1 MNQSFVSPAVL
12 DDPLAA
18 VAPVTRRVLVVAN
31 PIAGGFRYRA
41 LDRYAARLDKLGVRV
56 TVWLTR
62 YAGNL
67 TEIAEALDPTVDTL
81 VVGGGD
87 GSINE
92 AVTGLLRRA
101 APPPAL
107 GVLPFGTANVL
118 AHELALPFR
127 PEAMADATVAR
138 RLKPLHLG
146 RIGDRPFI
154 LMVSAG
160 FDGDVV
166 HAVEPAVKRRWGKLA
181 YAAAAVRLA
190 LAAQGRDVVVEADG
204 VTRVCRLAVVTT
216 AGFYGGPL
224 AITRQTHV
232 TRPGLRLI
240 TLSDDKPGTLAGA
253 ALALARGRL
262 GSHPAVT
269 DEAVISARL
278 GGVGVKL
285 QIDGDKLEPTDG
297 LITAEP
303 RVLAVVTG
311 A

>member
-1 MNQSFVSPAVL
+1 MNDHVTPPGGDL
-12 DDPLAA
+12 DPLAA

-31 PIAGGFRYRA
+31 PIAGGFRYKA
-41 LDRYAARLDKLGVRV
+41 LERYAARLDTLGVRV

-67 TEIAEALDPTVDTL
+67 TEIAEELDPGVDTL

-92 AVTGLLRRA
+92 AVTGLLRRPHPA
-101 APPPAL
+101 PAL

-138 RLKPLHLG
+138 RLAPLHLG

-181 YAAAAVRLA
+181 YASAAVRLA
-190 LAAQGRDVVVEADG
+190 LAAQGRDVIVEADG

-224 AITRQTHV
+224 AITRNTHV
-232 TRPGLRLI
+232 TRAGLRLV
-240 TLSDDKPGTLAGA
+240 TLSDDRPGTLAGA

-262 GSHPAVT
+262 DRHPAVT
-269 DEAVISARL
+269 DVEVSAVRL
-278 GGVGVKL
+278 GGAGVKL
-285 QIDGDKLEPTDG
+285 QIDGDKLAATDA

-303 RVLAVVTG
+303 RVLAVVTRP
-311 A
+311 